1 MNAECGRKGLY
12 LKTDCQVELI
22 SMLKCTVRANNKLK
36 PKIFF
41 AV

>member
-1 MNAECGRKGLY
+1 MNAECGRKGLH

-22 SMLKCTVRANNKLK
+22 SMLKRTVKANNKLK
-36 PKIFF
+36 SKIFL